1 MSLEL
6 FNLQGRRALVSGS
19 STTRGIGYTIARG
32 LAAAGASVV
41 LNARG
46 EERLGAAVE
55 QLRAEGFDAH
65 GAAFDVT
72 DNAAVEAAVERIEST
87 IGGIDILVNNAGM
100 QLRKPVAEWSPE
112 DWHRVIDTDL
122 TSAWFMSRAFGLR
135 MVARGEGKIINICSI
150 QSELGRTSIVPYTAA
165 KGGLRMMTRG
175 LCAEWAPSGL
185 QVNGIAPGY
194 FDTEL
199 TSALVADP
207 TFSAW
212 VEARTPAGRWGNTD
226 ELVGAAVFLAS
237 RASSFVNGQLLFV
250 DGGMAAVV

>member
-1 MSLEL
+1 MSLAL
-6 FNLQGRRALVSGS
+6 FNLAGRRALVTGS
-19 STTRGIGYTIARG
+19 STPRGIGFTIARG
-32 LAAAGASVV
+32 LAAAGATVI

-46 EERLGAAVE
+46 QERLDSAVE
-55 QLRAEGFDAH
+55 LLRAAGHDAH

-72 DNAAVEAAVERIEST
+72 DPAAVDAAVGEIEAA
-87 IGGIDILVNNAGM
+87 IGEVDILVNNAGV

-135 MVARGEGKIINICSI
+135 MVARGHGKIINICSM

-165 KGGLRMMTRG
+165 KGGLKMMTRG
-175 LCAEWAPSGL
+175 LCAEWASSGV

-199 TSALVADP
+199 TSALVSDP
-207 TFSAW
+207 KFSAW
-212 VEARTPAGRWGNTD
+212 VEARTPAGRWGNTE
-226 ELVGAAVFLAS
+226 ELVGAAIFLAS
-237 RASSFVNGQLLFV
+237 DASSFVNGQLLFV
-250 DGGMAAVV
+250 DGGMVSVV